1 MTEQS
6 AGTGLVNESVLG
18 RIGEDW
24 QAETELTLVT
34 KLLND
39 LPELRRDPDA
49 RVNSY
54 VDGLVKRRAEL
65 LQNVGPTFRGL
76 RSGPVQSLVAL
87 LGPHFTPWV
96 AVNLPYFAEGIDQR
110 PDTAGT
116 SGSFATTAL
125 VPGGVEFEGT
135 PQDAGTVNPSEPKW
149 WVRNWTGSYVFPP
162 APFDGWLN
170 YRFTTETS
178 FGIFDAPVMLGQV
191 SIFVTIGTTSDVQ
204 FHSPFDPGHLA
215 TVGWPVLVTLPQSAP
230 MLSFEQLPTPV
241 AGSIQVQA
249 GKVVAIGFVYGIVA
263 GIASGRVVGIAG
275 SMRTRLTL
283 QPGEVGPTTFDT
295 IEYRFEP
302 DWWVRA
308 VSDRLAAATSF

>member
-1 MTEQS
+1 
-6 AGTGLVNESVLG
+6 
-18 RIGEDW
+18 
-24 QAETELTLVT
+24 
-34 KLLND
+34 
-39 LPELRRDPDA
+39 
-49 RVNSY
+49 
-54 VDGLVKRRAEL
+54 
-65 LQNVGPTFRGL
+65 
-76 RSGPVQSLVAL
+76 
-87 LGPHFTPWV
+87 V

-116 SGSFATTAL
+116 SGSFGTTAL

-135 PQDAGTVNPSEPKW
+135 PQDAGTVDPSVPKW
-149 WVRNWTGSYVFPP
+149 WVHNWTGSYVFPP

-178 FGIFDAPVMLGQV
+178 FAIFDAPVRLGQV
-191 SIFVTIGTTSDVQ
+191 TIFVTVGTTSDVQ
-204 FHSPFDPGHLA
+204 LHSPFDPGHLA

-249 GKVVAIGFVYGIVA
+249 GKVAAIAFVYGIVA

-275 SMRTRLTL
+275 SMGTRLTL
-283 QPGEVGPTTFDT
+283 PPGEVGPTTFDT

-308 VSDRLAAATSF
+308 VGDRLAAATGF